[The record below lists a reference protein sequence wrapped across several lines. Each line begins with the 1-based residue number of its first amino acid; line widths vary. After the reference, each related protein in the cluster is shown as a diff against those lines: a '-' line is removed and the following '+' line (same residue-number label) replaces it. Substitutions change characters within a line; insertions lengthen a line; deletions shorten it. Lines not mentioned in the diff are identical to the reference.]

1 MQTLLWI
8 IAATALNSLMGLAGI
23 VSLRMRPEAL
33 DRFVKVFVAFS
44 AGVLIGGAFFHL
56 LIESLDML
64 SPNLTFLT
72 AVIGFL
78 LFFVFEEYLHWHL
91 CEECEIHPYSYLMI
105 VGDTLHNMIDGLV
118 IAAAFMVSVPL
129 GVVTT
134 LMVLGHELP
143 QELGV
148 FSILVSGG
156 IEKRKAVF
164 YSFLAQCS
172 CILGG
177 IIGFI
182 FMGKITLLS
191 VFLLPLAAGGF
202 IYIAASDLI
211 PSMHKTEGFGKVAS
225 FVWLCAGIGFMI
237 AAKAVFGA

>member
-1 MQTLLWI
+1 MHTLLWI
-8 IAATALNSLMGLAGI
+8 IGATAVNSLMGLAGI
-23 VSLRMRPEAL
+23 VSLRLRPDLL
-33 DRFVKVFVAFS
+33 DRFIKFFMAFS

-56 LIESLDML
+56 LVESLELL

-72 AVIGFL
+72 TVTGFL

-105 VGDTLHNMIDGLV
+105 VGDTLHNIIDGLV

-134 LMVLGHELP
+134 FMVLGHELP

-148 FSILVSGG
+148 FAILVSGG
-156 IEKRKAVF
+156 IEKKKAVL
-164 YSFLAQCS
+164 YSFFAQCS
-172 CILGG
+172 CVLGG
-177 IIGFI
+177 ITGF
-182 FMGKITLLS
+182 FLMGRITLLS
-191 VFLLPLAAGGF
+191 AFLLPLAAGGF
-202 IYIAASDLI
+202 FYIAASDLI
-211 PSMHKTEGFGKVAS
+211 PSMHKTEGFGKVTS
-225 FVWLCAGIGFMI
+225 FIWLCLGIAFMI